1 MTMQG
6 FDPEFRDL
14 PHYIL
19 EITRRI
25 WEGRDVG
32 AIRRFYPETG
42 GVHSPMGSSYGCEAV
57 VAATLATLHT
67 FPDRRLLGEDVVWSG
82 NDRTGFL
89 SSHRLIS
96 LVTHTGDGFFGPPT
110 GRRARYRIIADCE
123 VHANRITEEWLVR
136 DLAAIVQQLGHD
148 IETFAAG
155 LAAAD
160 ASAGSTPWHL
170 DDRAKACI
178 SGERSTDMRTD
189 PLAADLIGTLGR
201 LWNESFLAAVPTLY
215 DEAANWHGPR
225 LADRFGHAE
234 IDAWYTGYAAAF
246 PGARWECDHAVVL
259 REPARPVRVSLRWR
273 LGGRHAGPGAFGA
286 ATGATIMIMGIS
298 HYELAGSRILR
309 EFTLT
314 DEVSTW
320 KQIKAKTG

>member
-1 MTMQG
+1 MTLAG
-6 FDPEFRDL
+6 FDPEFESL
-14 PHYIL
+14 PNYIL
-19 EITRRI
+19 DITRRI

-32 AIRRFYPETG
+32 AIRRFYPDSG

-89 SSHRLIS
+89 SSHRIVS

-110 GRRARYRIIADCE
+110 GKRARYRILADCE

-136 DLAAIVQQLGHD
+136 DLAAIVGQLGHD
-148 IETFAAG
+148 IERFAAG

-160 ASAGSTPWHL
+160 AAAGIVPWHL
-170 DDRAKACI
+170 TDAADACI
-178 SGERSTDMRTD
+178 SGPRPTDMRAD
-189 PLAADLIGTLGR
+189 PLAAELIGALGR
-201 LWNESFLAAVPTLY
+201 LWNEAHLAAVPALY

-234 IDAWYTGYAAAF
+234 IDAWYLGQMAAF

-259 REPARPVRVSLRWR
+259 REAARPVRVALRWR
-273 LGGRHAGPGAFGA
+273 LTGLHAGAGAFGPPS
-286 ATGATIMIMGIS
+286 GAKVLVMGIT
-298 HYELAGSRILR
+298 HLELAGPRIVR

-314 DEVSTW
+314 DEVATW
-320 KQIKAKTG
+320 KQIKSKTG

>member
-1 MTMQG
+1 MPLAG
-6 FDPEFRDL
+6 FDPEFESL

-25 WEGRDVG
+25 WEGREVG
-32 AIRRFYPETG
+32 AIRRFYG
-42 GVHSPMGSSYGCEAV
+42 ADVAVHSPMGASHGAEPV

-82 NDRTGFL
+82 DDRAGFL
-89 SSHRLIS
+89 SSHRIVS
-96 LVTHTGDGFFGPPT
+96 LVTHSGDGFFGPPT
-110 GRRARYRIIADCE
+110 GRRARYRILADCE

-136 DLAAIVQQLGHD
+136 DLAAIVGQLGHD
-148 IETFAAG
+148 IERFAAN

-160 ASAGSTPWHL
+160 AAAGIAPWHL
-170 DDRAKACI
+170 GPQAQACVSGPRA
-178 SGERSTDMRTD
+178 TDMRAD
-189 PLAADLIGTLGR
+189 PLAAGLIGMLGR
-201 LWNESFLAAVPTLY
+201 LWNEAHLAAVPALY

-225 LADRFGHAE
+225 MADRFGLAE
-234 IDAWYTGYAAAF
+234 IDAWYLGQAAAF

-259 REPARPVRVSLRWR
+259 REAARPVRVALRWR
-273 LGGRHAGPGAFGA
+273 LSGLHAGPGAFGPPS
-286 ATGATIMIMGIS
+286 GAPVLVMGIS
-298 HYELAGSRILR
+298 QYELVGGKILR

-314 DEVSTW
+314 DEVATW